1 MMRLEEP
8 KKKTHKNTHTH
19 IKKNERNT
27 GNIKRKKLGRRKIKQ
42 KIKTFEAIFT
52 N

>member
-8 KKKTHKNTHTH
+8 KKKHIKTHTH